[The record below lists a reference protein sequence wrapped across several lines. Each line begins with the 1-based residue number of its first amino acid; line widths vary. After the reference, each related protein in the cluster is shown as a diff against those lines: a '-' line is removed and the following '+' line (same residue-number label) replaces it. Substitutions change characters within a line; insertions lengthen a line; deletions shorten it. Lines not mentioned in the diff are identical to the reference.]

1 MLAVSELHRAMSWIA
16 PEKGWPTGPEP
27 LFTCSAPAPA
37 GAPHPTNGQNVRLRL
52 LFAPF
57 ALLACFG
64 HADASTCLP
73 SAAAVRQEN
82 PNAWPSWTLRAP
94 GHEGTRCWYAST
106 RARAHDQ
113 YLVNHPELKTGV
125 AERSGSQS
133 ATDGYDSGNVASTLI
148 DAVLQGS
155 ALPGSFDD
163 RFNAVT
169 SGRPNSE
176 WTNIQRVLELFTR
189 GP

>member
-27 LFTCSAPAPA
+27 APA
-37 GAPHPTNGQNVRLRL
+37 GAPHTTSAGQSVRFRL
-52 LFAPF
+52 LFAPL

-106 RARAHDQ
+106 RAKAHDQ

-133 ATDGYDSGNVASTLI
+133 ATDGYDSAHTAPTPI
-148 DAVLQGS
+148 DAVLQGP

-163 RFNAVT
+163 RFNAV
-169 SGRPNSE
+169 SPGRSNSE
-176 WTNIQRVLELFTR
+176 WTDIQRVLELFTR
-189 GP
+189 GAIAESW